1 MTVHPWLPNSPK
13 EIKKEMLSKIGVKD
27 VSELYS
33 DVPDTVKLN
42 RLLNVGLDRPLSEVE
57 VKRIVLEKLSRNKI
71 YINPPPFMGGGVC
84 YHHVP
89 SVVKWIVSRG
99 GFLTAYTPYQ
109 AEISQGILQAL
120 FEYQSLIADLVEME
134 VVNASM
140 YDGSTAVA
148 EAFLMASRV
157 TRKTRILVPGTMN
170 PQHLEVAKTW
180 VYGKKL
186 KIEEV
191 GFNEKTG
198 FMDLTDLEEKL
209 KQGDVAGV
217 YVEYPSYL
225 GFIDEGIR
233 KIGELAHQYNALF
246 IVGFEPLSLGIL
258 EPPGK
263 LGADIAIAEGQPLG
277 LGLNYGGPY
286 LGVFAVRWDRKL
298 VRQLP
303 GRLIGLTEDADGKR
317 AFAMILQTR
326 EQHIRREHAT
336 SNITTN
342 EALMAIAAAI
352 YLSLLGKKGIVELAQ
367 HIALKAAYTAKKLNE
382 IPDVK
387 APALESKHFKEFAV
401 RFPVEYKGLYK
412 YLKDHNVLG
421 GYYIGDK
428 YPWLGECALF
438 CVTEAHSLK
447 DIDLLFKLI
456 KEYIETKR

>member
-1 MTVHPWLPNSPK
+1 MTVHPWLPNSP
-13 EIKKEMLSKIGVKD
+13 ENIKKEMLEKIGVRSVD
-27 VSELYS
+27 ELYRDIPRS
-33 DVPDTVKLN
+33 VILGRELK
-42 RLLNVGLDRPLSEVE
+42 VGLGRPLSEVE
-57 VKRIVLEKLSRNKI
+57 VKRIVQEKLSRNRI
-71 YINPPPFMGGGVC
+71 YVNPPPFMGGGVC

-89 SVVKWIVSRG
+89 STVKWIITRG

-109 AEISQGILQAL
+109 AEIAQGLLQAL
-120 FEYQSLIADLVEME
+120 FEYQSLVADLVELE

-157 TRKTRILVPGTMN
+157 TRKNKILVPSTMN
-170 PQHLEVAKTW
+170 PQHLEVARTW
-180 VYGKKL
+180 TYGKKIT
-186 KIEEV
+186 IEKV

-198 FMDLTDLEEKL
+198 FMDLADLEDKL
-209 KQGDVAGV
+209 RDRKTAAV

-225 GFIDEGIR
+225 GFIDENIK
-233 KIGELAHQYNALF
+233 KIGELAHNYDSLF
-246 IVGFEPLSLGIL
+246 IIGFEPISLGVL

-298 VRQLP
+298 VRQMP
-303 GRLIGLTEDADGKR
+303 GRLIGLTEDSEGNR
-317 AFAMILQTR
+317 AFTMILQTR

-342 EALMAIAAAI
+342 EALMAIAAAV
-352 YLSLLGKKGIVELAQ
+352 YLSLLGRKGIRSLAE
-367 HIALKAAYTAKKLNE
+367 HIALKAAYTASKLSE
-382 IPDVK
+382 IPGVR
-387 APALESKHFKEFAV
+387 APALSSKHFKEFTV
-401 RFPVEYKGLYK
+401 SFNIGYKDLYR
-412 YLKDHNVLG
+412 YLKSKGILG

-438 CVTEAHSLK
+438 CVTEAHSLS
-447 DIDLLFKLI
+447 DIKLLVDTI
-456 KEYIETKR
+456 KEYIEGR

>member
-1 MTVHPWLPNSPK
+1 
-13 EIKKEMLSKIGVKD
+13 MLSRIGVSD
-27 VSELYS
+27 VSELYR
-33 DVPDTVKLN
+33 DVPAEVRLN
-42 RLLNVGLDRPLSEVE
+42 RLLNVGLGRPLSEVE
-57 VKRIVLEKLSRNKI
+57 VKRIVLEKLSKNKV
-71 YINPPPFMGGGVC
+71 YMSPPPFMGGGIC

-89 SVVKWIVSRG
+89 SVVKWVISRG

-109 AEISQGILQAL
+109 AEISQGLLQAL
-120 FEYQSLIADLVEME
+120 FEYQSLIADLIEME

-140 YDGSTAVA
+140 YDGSTAIA

-157 TRKTRILVPGTMN
+157 TRKKRILVPGTMN
-170 PQHLEVAKTW
+170 PHHLDVAKTW

-186 KIEEV
+186 SIEEV
-191 GFNEKTG
+191 GFDPKTG
-198 FMDLTDLEEKL
+198 FMDLEDLEAKL
-209 KQGDVAGV
+209 KRGDVAGV

-225 GFIDEGIR
+225 GFIDEGIKEIR
-233 KIGELAHQYNALF
+233 ELAHQYNALF

-263 LGADIAIAEGQPLG
+263 LGADIAVAEGQPLG

-286 LGVFAVRWDRKL
+286 LGVFATRWDRKL
-298 VRQLP
+298 VRQMP
-303 GRLIGLTEDADGKR
+303 GRLIGLTEDREGNR

-342 EALMAIAAAI
+342 EALMAIAAAV
-352 YLSLLGKKGIVELAQ
+352 YLSLLGRKGIVELAR
-367 HIALKAAYTAKKLNE
+367 HIVLKAAYTARKLSE
-382 IPDVK
+382 IPGIK
-387 APALESKHFKEFAV
+387 APALSSKHFKEFTV
-401 RFPVEYKGLYK
+401 GFKVDYKGLYK
-412 YLKDHNVLG
+412 YLKEHGVLG

-447 DIDLLFKLI
+447 DIDLLVKLI
-456 KEYIETKR
+456 KEYVEEEKR